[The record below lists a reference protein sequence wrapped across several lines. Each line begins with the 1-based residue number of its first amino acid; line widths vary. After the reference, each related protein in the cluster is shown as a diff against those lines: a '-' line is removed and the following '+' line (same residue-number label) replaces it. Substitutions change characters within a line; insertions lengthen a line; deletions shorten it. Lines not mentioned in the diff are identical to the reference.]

1 MEKDSFIGIIL
12 NNKHEILKLIG
23 HGEFGR
29 VYIVKTNENM
39 LSFITIIIIKF
50 LSFIFNFI
58 VKL

>member
-39 LSFITIIIIKF
+39 LSFITK
-50 LSFIFNFI
+50 
-58 VKL
+58 